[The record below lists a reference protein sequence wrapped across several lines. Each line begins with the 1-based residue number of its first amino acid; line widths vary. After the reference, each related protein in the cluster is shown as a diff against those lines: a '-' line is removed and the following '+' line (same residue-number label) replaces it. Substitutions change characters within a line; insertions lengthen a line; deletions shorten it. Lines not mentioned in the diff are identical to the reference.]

1 MDNHQPKNRMNP
13 IMVMS
18 VDNYGDNVDD
28 NFDDDNGDENNYE
41 EYDDGTVGQLQLRE
55 ADLSV

>member
-1 MDNHQPKNRMNP
+1 MNP

-18 VDNYGDNVDD
+18 VDNYGDNDDD
-28 NFDDDNGDENNYE
+28 NFDDNNDDDNNGED
-41 EYDDGTVGQLQLRE
+41 YDDGTVGQLQLRE

>member
-13 IMVMS
+13 VMVMS

-41 EYDDGTVGQLQLRE
+41 EYDDGTVGQL
-55 ADLSV
+55 